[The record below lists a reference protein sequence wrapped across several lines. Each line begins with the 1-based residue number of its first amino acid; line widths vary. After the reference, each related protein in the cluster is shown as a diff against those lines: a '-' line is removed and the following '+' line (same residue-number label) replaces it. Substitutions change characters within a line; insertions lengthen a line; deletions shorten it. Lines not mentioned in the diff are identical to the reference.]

1 MPFGPIEPINH
12 KLLKDWA
19 NLTLNTS
26 GREKIYIYPRGI
38 RLMIDI
44 SSKELPIAVKFQS
57 VFSGKYK
64 RNLLESVQC
73 WQPAHST
80 ISVWQF
86 SISSA
91 TGDWADP
98 GKSCWCELKLQQPL
112 LKTDVS
118 NAKQT
123 KKRGFERMTANVWI
137 WSCSDLS
144 RERKKKL
151 PSQQKQEPPN

>member
-1 MPFGPIEPINH
+1 
-12 KLLKDWA
+12 
-19 NLTLNTS
+19 
-26 GREKIYIYPRGI
+26 
-38 RLMIDI
+38 MIDI

-144 RERKKKL
+144 RERKKSCHRSKSKSLPTNVASCDHQSIITIKIHKAGSDKSLILKKKGWTKL
-151 PSQQKQEPPN
+151 I